1 MWTRRGS
8 GISLDGMARQVSLK
22 ALVVTAFAMFGAAM
36 FAASAMAAPEISYP
50 TFSSIA
56 GLHLNGDATQAG
68 TVVRLTPEPAEPDAS
83 GTVFSETQINTAGSF
98 ETEFELNMHGSNLEL
113 EGDPADGM
121 AFVMQPLS
129 AGAEGQPGGDLGYA
143 GLTPSAEVE
152 FDIWP
157 HNAGDPPNPHIAFM
171 EDGNAENHL
180 AYDDELPFSLY
191 GAPFWAWVAYDAQT
205 HTISVYASSAD
216 QKPAAP
222 LFTHEVNLS
231 ELLGNEYT
239 FVGFTAATGS
249 ADAVQDVLSWQLGSE
264 LSTVVETHS
273 TPTSATSAHPSS
285 TSVSCNL
292 IIATA
297 SDTCVATVTD
307 VDVPAAITPTGQV
320 SFSSASGGT
329 FEGNVC
335 NLVAIPN
342 SPDAAGCSVQFLPP
356 SAASL
361 QPAITAAY
369 GGDAHHSPSSG
380 HTYYPSAV
388 ELGKGVE
395 IGLTGILSE
404 SGGIVTV
411 PVTSQ
416 SPGTTTGTLLSG
428 PDDPDAGMAS
438 FSGLGNGTA
447 TIAKAKKPGKK
458 KQTAKPVV
466 FGTGSLTLSKPGKGT
481 LTIKLNGK
489 AKLAFK
495 KAKGKAF
502 KAVLEV
508 TVKTPNGTL
517 VKTEKLTVTIR
528 PAKKKPKKK
537 SGKHAK

>member
-1 MWTRRGS
+1 MRTRQGS
-8 GISLDGMARQVSLK
+8 ALSPNGTARQVSLK
-22 ALVVTAFAMFGAAM
+22 VLVVTALAVLGAAT
-36 FAASAMAAPEISYP
+36 FATSAMAAPEISYP

-68 TVVRLTPEPAEPDAS
+68 TVVRLTPEPAEPNAS
-83 GTVFSETQINTAGSF
+83 GTVFSETEINTSGSF

-113 EGDPADGM
+113 DGDPADGM

-191 GAPFWAWVAYDAQT
+191 GAPFWAWVAYNAQT

-231 ELLGNEYT
+231 ELLGNEYM

-273 TPTSATSAHPSS
+273 MPTSATSAHPSS
-285 TSVSCNL
+285 TSVTCNL
-292 IIATA
+292 IFATA
-297 SDTCVATVTD
+297 SDTCIATVTD
-307 VDVPAAITPTGQV
+307 VDVPAAITPSGQV

-335 NLVAIPN
+335 NLVAIPD

-356 SAASL
+356 TAASL
-361 QPAITAAY
+361 QPSIAATY
-369 GGDAHHSPSSG
+369 GGDAHHGGSVG
-380 HTYYPSAV
+380 HTYYGPAN
-388 ELGKGVE
+388 ELAKGIE
-395 IGLTGILSE
+395 IGLTGLESE
-404 SGGIVTV
+404 NGSTVTV
-411 PVTSQ
+411 PVSTTFPSITGGTLTS
-416 SPGTTTGTLLSG
+416 GTTT
-428 PDDPDAGMAS
+428 
-438 FSGLGNGTA
+438 
-447 TIAKAKKPGKK
+447 AKKSSFAGAGDAIVAKVKPHKK
-458 KQTAKPVV
+458 KTTAKPVV
-466 FGTGSLTLSKPGKGT
+466 FGMGSLTLSTPGKGL

-489 AKLAFK
+489 AKLALK
-495 KAKGKAF
+495 QAKGKSI
-502 KAVLEV
+502 KVVLEV
-508 TVKTPNGTL
+508 TVKTLNGTL
-517 VKTEKLTVTIR
+517 VTSEKKTVTIR
-528 PAKKKPKKK
+528 PAKKQPKKK
-537 SGKHAK
+537 GKHEK